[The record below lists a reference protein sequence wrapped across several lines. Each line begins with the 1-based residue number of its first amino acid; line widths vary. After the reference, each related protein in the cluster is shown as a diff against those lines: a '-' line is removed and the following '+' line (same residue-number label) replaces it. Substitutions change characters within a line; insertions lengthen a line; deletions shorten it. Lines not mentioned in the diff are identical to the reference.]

1 MRKKMK
7 NLSKVLLPSII
18 YFLVVPAYTQDLSI
32 LENLEGILENVDAS
46 SSSISLGGD
55 QENFSSLTKNEYSN
69 VVSQLQSV
77 SDSSEDEEVLSE
89 LKKARL
95 DLATKL
101 CKKDP
106 RACFLIDE
114 YHQFS
119 MQNFDQEYDAD
130 ILFGTDLFGGFPLST
145 SLVED
150 IPLND
155 EYIIKSGDYLG
166 VMIISD
172 TTKDELIQVKQD
184 GKLNIPQV
192 GSVSVAGQTLGEAKK
207 NLQKIVSTKYIG
219 AEITLYLE
227 QIRANRVFALGSVKF
242 PNAYTINAQG
252 SLINLMIAAGGFK
265 QNSSLRNL
273 KVVRKNSDP
282 EIVDLYNLLINGD
295 SREDYNLKSGDVVVV
310 TGASDI
316 VKISGEVNRPG
327 RYEFK
332 KGETVKDLLFFAQ
345 DFSSYADQSSVTL
358 QRLNKLGQYEI
369 LNVEDFSMQLKAGD
383 VLEVRASQGE
393 IINQINILGAVRS
406 PGKRAFQENMTLG
419 SIVDINSDLIEKT
432 YTAFGLIERQ
442 DRLTRSSTLINFDL
456 MDQNSLNK
464 VLLKSN
470 DRVYFFSHDDVSFLH
485 SNILEAHLNQSLFS
499 SISKENLNSEFKNL
513 YNQSNSP
520 KFKNLESVNL
530 ANNITQLQCL
540 TLVNSYGGSQNNIK
554 FKSKISIFESK
565 NSDICPEL
573 LNNYPQL
580 TPVLLSAA
588 IPVYG
593 SVRNPGLYPASKMV
607 KASAALKLAG
617 GIINSNKEVSYQ
629 VESLNDA
636 QPKITRELDED
647 KNNLKSLNI
656 VLENSQDDIGFV
668 NLVGE
673 FKYPGKYPINSKT
686 TLLDI
691 LERAGGYTA
700 NAYPEGGIFTRDAIL
715 EREIIALERS
725 KKELANILSNAAA
738 TGIVKQSSNDILG
751 LYQLMSTIAEAKPSG
766 RIVTELEIRRINNNL
781 QYNIMLEPG
790 DSILIPKRPS
800 SVSVVGAVLNPVT
813 VPYVPSYS
821 IKDYI
826 EFSGGY
832 QTTADKRLAYFI
844 LPNGKSVNPSGNFSF
859 MGSEDILP
867 GSTII
872 VPRKAR
878 PLQGLALVEVITPI
892 LANLSITA
900 ASISAISNN

>member
-1 MRKKMK
+1 
-7 NLSKVLLPSII
+7 
-18 YFLVVPAYTQDLSI
+18 
-32 LENLEGILENVDAS
+32 
-46 SSSISLGGD
+46 
-55 QENFSSLTKNEYSN
+55 
-69 VVSQLQSV
+69 
-77 SDSSEDEEVLSE
+77 
-89 LKKARL
+89 
-95 DLATKL
+95 
-101 CKKDP
+101 
-106 RACFLIDE
+106 
-114 YHQFS
+114 
-119 MQNFDQEYDAD
+119 
-130 ILFGTDLFGGFPLST
+130 
-145 SLVED
+145 
-150 IPLND
+150 
-155 EYIIKSGDYLG
+155 
-166 VMIISD
+166 
-172 TTKDELIQVKQD
+172 
-184 GKLNIPQV
+184 
-192 GSVSVAGQTLGEAKK
+192 
-207 NLQKIVSTKYIG
+207 
-219 AEITLYLE
+219 
-227 QIRANRVFALGSVKF
+227 
-242 PNAYTINAQG
+242 
-252 SLINLMIAAGGFK
+252 MIAAGGFK

>member
-1 MRKKMK
+1 
-7 NLSKVLLPSII
+7 
-18 YFLVVPAYTQDLSI
+18 
-32 LENLEGILENVDAS
+32 
-46 SSSISLGGD
+46 
-55 QENFSSLTKNEYSN
+55 
-69 VVSQLQSV
+69 
-77 SDSSEDEEVLSE
+77 
-89 LKKARL
+89 
-95 DLATKL
+95 
-101 CKKDP
+101 
-106 RACFLIDE
+106 
-114 YHQFS
+114 
-119 MQNFDQEYDAD
+119 
-130 ILFGTDLFGGFPLST
+130 
-145 SLVED
+145 
-150 IPLND
+150 
-155 EYIIKSGDYLG
+155 
-166 VMIISD
+166 
-172 TTKDELIQVKQD
+172 
-184 GKLNIPQV
+184 
-192 GSVSVAGQTLGEAKK
+192 
-207 NLQKIVSTKYIG
+207 
-219 AEITLYLE
+219 
-227 QIRANRVFALGSVKF
+227 
-242 PNAYTINAQG
+242 
-252 SLINLMIAAGGFK
+252 
-265 QNSSLRNL
+265 
-273 KVVRKNSDP
+273 VRKNSDP

>member
-1 MRKKMK
+1 
-7 NLSKVLLPSII
+7 
-18 YFLVVPAYTQDLSI
+18 
-32 LENLEGILENVDAS
+32 
-46 SSSISLGGD
+46 
-55 QENFSSLTKNEYSN
+55 
-69 VVSQLQSV
+69 
-77 SDSSEDEEVLSE
+77 
-89 LKKARL
+89 
-95 DLATKL
+95 
-101 CKKDP
+101 
-106 RACFLIDE
+106 
-114 YHQFS
+114 
-119 MQNFDQEYDAD
+119 
-130 ILFGTDLFGGFPLST
+130 
-145 SLVED
+145 
-150 IPLND
+150 
-155 EYIIKSGDYLG
+155 
-166 VMIISD
+166 
-172 TTKDELIQVKQD
+172 
-184 GKLNIPQV
+184 
-192 GSVSVAGQTLGEAKK
+192 
-207 NLQKIVSTKYIG
+207 
-219 AEITLYLE
+219 
-227 QIRANRVFALGSVKF
+227 
-242 PNAYTINAQG
+242 
-252 SLINLMIAAGGFK
+252 
-265 QNSSLRNL
+265 
-273 KVVRKNSDP
+273 
-282 EIVDLYNLLINGD
+282 
-295 SREDYNLKSGDVVVV
+295 
-310 TGASDI
+310 
-316 VKISGEVNRPG
+316 
-327 RYEFK
+327 
-332 KGETVKDLLFFAQ
+332 
-345 DFSSYADQSSVTL
+345 
-358 QRLNKLGQYEI
+358 
-369 LNVEDFSMQLKAGD
+369 
-383 VLEVRASQGE
+383 
-393 IINQINILGAVRS
+393 
-406 PGKRAFQENMTLG
+406 
-419 SIVDINSDLIEKT
+419 
-432 YTAFGLIERQ
+432 
-442 DRLTRSSTLINFDL
+442 

>member
-1 MRKKMK
+1 MN
-7 NLSKVLLPSII
+7 NLFNTLTIAALYLFIFPVNS
-18 YFLVVPAYTQDLSI
+18 QDLSI
-32 LENLEGILENVDAS
+32 LENLEGILENVDPS
-46 SSSISLGGD
+46 SSNFTIGAD
-55 QENFSSLTKNEYSN
+55 TENFNSLTKNEYSN

-89 LKKARL
+89 LKKSRM

-106 RACFLIDE
+106 KACFLIDE
-114 YHQFS
+114 YHQFTLQS
-119 MQNFDQEYDAD
+119 LDQENNAD

-172 TTKDELIQVKQD
+172 TTKDQIIQVKQD

-192 GSVSVAGQTLGEAKK
+192 GSISVSGQTLGEAKK
-207 NLQKIVSTKYIG
+207 SLQKIISTKYIG
-219 AEITLYLE
+219 AEVTLYLE

-252 SLINLMIAAGGFK
+252 SLINLIIAAGGF
-265 QNSSLRNL
+265 QPNSSLRNL
-273 KVVRKNSDP
+273 KVMKKNSNP
-282 EIVDLYNLLINGD
+282 EILDLYNLLIKGD
-295 SREDYNLKSGDVVVV
+295 SKEDFSLRSGDVVVV

-327 RYEFK
+327 RYEIK
-332 KGETVKDLLFFAQ
+332 DGETVQDLLFFAQ
-345 DFSSYADQSSVTL
+345 DFSSYADKSSVTL
-358 QRLNKLGQYEI
+358 QRLNLLGQYDTI
-369 LNVEDFSMQLKAGD
+369 SVKDFSMQLKSGD
-383 VLEVRASQGE
+383 IVEVRVSQGE
-393 IINQINILGAVRS
+393 TINKVMIYGAVRS
-406 PGKRAFQENMTLG
+406 PGQRAFQKNMTLG
-419 SIVDINSDLIEKT
+419 SIIDIDSDLLEKT

-442 DRLTRSSTLINFDL
+442 DRISRSASLINFDL
-456 MDQNSLNK
+456 LDQNLLNK
-464 VLLKSN
+464 IQLESSDKI
-470 DRVYFFSHDDVSFLH
+470 YFFSHDDITFLH
-485 SNILEAHLNQSLFS
+485 SNILEAHLKKNLFTMMS
-499 SISKENLNSEFKNL
+499 ESKKDTDFKNL
-513 YNQSNSP
+513 YERSSTAQLSNIRIDEVS
-520 KFKNLESVNL
+520 
-530 ANNITQLQCL
+530 NNISQLQCL
-540 TLVNSYGGSQNNIK
+540 TSVKSYGGSQNNIK
-554 FKSKISIFESK
+554 FQSKISIFESK
-565 NSDICPEL
+565 NSSTCPEL
-573 LNNYPQL
+573 LNNHPQL
-580 TPVLLSAA
+580 TPALLNAA

-593 SVRNPGLYPASKMV
+593 SVRNPGLYPVSRMV
-607 KASAALKLAG
+607 TAPVALKLAG
-617 GIINSNKEVSYQ
+617 GVINSSQAVTYHVDSRNKIIPVISAE
-629 VESLNDA
+629 LNA
-636 QPKITRELDED
+636 TE
-647 KNNLKSLNI
+647 NNLKSVNV
-656 VLENSQDDIGFV
+656 VLENSQDDIAYV

-673 FKYPGKYPINSKT
+673 FKYPGKYPINSQT

-691 LERAGGYTA
+691 LERSGGYTS
-700 NAYPEGGIFTRDAIL
+700 NAYPDGGIFTRDSIL

-766 RIVTELEIRRINNNL
+766 RIVTQLDVRKINNNL
-781 QYNIMLEPG
+781 QYNIMLEAG
-790 DSILIPKRPS
+790 DSIFIPKRPS
-800 SVSVVGAVLNPVT
+800 SISVVGAVLNPVT
-813 VPYVPSYS
+813 VPYVPNYD
-821 IKDYI
+821 IQDYI

-832 QTTADKRLAYFI
+832 QPTADKKSAYFI

-859 MGSEDILP
+859 MNSEDILP